1 MLDISQLSPEQ
12 IEVIQRYKDLYNR
25 VGSLKIRMEILKQEL
40 TDAIK
45 EISDLR
51 EKEHEL
57 FDNIEETITKNI
69 ENNG

>member
-1 MLDISQLSPEQ
+1 MIDISQLSPEQ
-12 IEVIQRYKDLYNR
+12 IEIIQKYKDLYSR

-40 TDAIK
+40 SEAIK
-45 EISDLR
+45 EISELR

-57 FDNIEETITKNI
+57 FDNLEQNITKNT

>member
-12 IEVIQRYKDLYNR
+12 IEIIQKYKDLYSR

-40 TDAIK
+40 SEAIK
-45 EISDLR
+45 EISELR

-57 FDNIEETITKNI
+57 FDNLEQNITKNT

>member
-12 IEVIQRYKDLYNR
+12 IEVIQRYKDLYSR

>member
-12 IEVIQRYKDLYNR
+12 IEVIEKYRDLYSR

-40 TDAIK
+40 TLAVK
-45 EISDLR
+45 EITELR

>member
-12 IEVIQRYKDLYNR
+12 IEVIQKYKDLYSR
-25 VGSLKIRMEILKQEL
+25 VGSLKIRMEIIKQEL
-40 TDAIK
+40 SDAIK
-45 EISDLR
+45 EISELR

-57 FDNIEETITKNI
+57 FDTIEENITKNT

>member
-12 IEVIQRYKDLYNR
+12 IEVIQRYKDLYDR